1 MQVQSVQQNQT
12 NFEGNVIVVGK
23 RSAKQL
29 RCFAKQFNEMK
40 IVKKSPYNVYIAN
53 GPNTKFWGLP
63 VRVFA
68 TRGKYKDKC
77 EIVFDG
83 EKSILNA
90 ETMKGAIFR
99 AIKNAQNREK
109 IANEANKE
117 SGLKKYFKN
126 LTNKLS
132 KVFSSSEEV

>member
-1 MQVQSVQQNQT
+1 
-12 NFEGNVIVVGK
+12 
-23 RSAKQL
+23 
-29 RCFAKQFNEMK
+29 
-40 IVKKSPYNVYIAN
+40 
-53 GPNTKFWGLP
+53 
-63 VRVFA
+63 
-68 TRGKYKDKC
+68 
-77 EIVFDG
+77 
-83 EKSILNA
+83 
-90 ETMKGAIFR
+90 MKGAIFR